1 MTSRSPRPSARC
13 ALRRAGGWR
22 SSRSSCSNEIPA
34 LLLLRQATGRGE
46 EAARRRKSIHLQ
58 RVRGDRQEAGQGFV
72 CQTRRVARQAQAAA
86 IVALLALI
94 LLCLAWELWLAPLRP
109 GGSWLALKALPLAL
123 PLSGIFSG
131 KRYTYQWS
139 SMLIL
144 GYLAEGATR
153 AWTDRGASQLA
164 AAAEIV
170 LSLAF
175 FAAAVA
181 FARLSRGR

>member
-1 MTSRSPRPSARC
+1 M
-13 ALRRAGGWR
+13 
-22 SSRSSCSNEIPA
+22 
-34 LLLLRQATGRGE
+34 
-46 EAARRRKSIHLQ
+46 
-58 RVRGDRQEAGQGFV
+58 
-72 CQTRRVARQAQAAA
+72 ARQAQAAA

-153 AWTDRGASQLA
+153 AWTETGMSRTLA
-164 AAAEIV
+164 LAELL
-170 LSLAF
+170 LSVVF
-175 FAAAVA
+175 FAAAVSY
-181 FARLSRGR
+181 ARVTRAAA